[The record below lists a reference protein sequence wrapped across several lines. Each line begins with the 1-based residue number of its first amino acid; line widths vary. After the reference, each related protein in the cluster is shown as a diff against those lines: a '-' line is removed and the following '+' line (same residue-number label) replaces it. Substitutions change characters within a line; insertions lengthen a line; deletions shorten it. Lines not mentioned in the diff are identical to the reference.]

1 MHGIMMDN
9 FTNDR
14 TSKYAKGLQVPIT
27 FQYAHLASGIIITAL
42 SILTIH
48 ILWKCRKLTNQIRL
62 MSMHMTV
69 ANLLYGITKIVNFVY
84 GKVIRNRCP
93 VVLKMIPIAFVIYN
107 VFLAAAGMDRLL
119 SLQFSLKYKLWQSER
134 KTRIFIVVLYL
145 LGICANIPNLIMKCP
160 VNDIDMFTYNGLVCV
175 VCTALFLT
183 LWDVIIY
190 SYIGVIALKTRISD
204 RNRTIAIGER
214 SDYARVWLATMKS
227 FALMVLTVLFLGPY
241 VVVRAIDIFYN
252 ENADMTDRSLVFGLL
267 HVFHQIVSPI
277 FILASYKECRYHVA
291 VLCCFCCKRKRQ
303 NIERDYQQHYATFII
318 STAPVAMDNSQG
330 IQ

>member
-1 MHGIMMDN
+1 MQSIMMDN

-14 TSKYAKGLQVPIT
+14 TAKYAKGLQVPIT

-69 ANLLYGITKIVNFVY
+69 ANLLYGITKILNFIY

-93 VVLKMIPIAFVIYN
+93 VVLKLIPIAFVIYN
-107 VFLAAAGMDRLL
+107 IFLAAAGMDRLL

-134 KTRIFIVVLYL
+134 KTRIFIAVLYL
-145 LGICANIPNLIMKCP
+145 LGFCVNIPNLAMNCP
-160 VNDIDMFTYNGLVCV
+160 VDDIEMFTYNGLVCV
-175 VCTALFLT
+175 VCTLLFLV
-183 LWDVIIY
+183 LWDIVIY
-190 SYIGVIALKTRISD
+190 SYIGFIALKTKMSD

-214 SDYARVWLATMKS
+214 SDYSRFWLVTMKS
-227 FALMVLTVLFLGPY
+227 FALMMLTVIFLGPY
-241 VVVRAIDIFYN
+241 VVVRAIDMFYN
-252 ENADMTDRSLVFGLL
+252 ENTVMADLSLAFVLI
-267 HVFHQIVSPI
+267 HDFHQIISPI

-291 VLCCFCCKRKRQ
+291 VLCCFCCKKKRQ

-318 STAPVAMDNSQG
+318 STAQAAMDNSRG